1 MYDHGKPDSSVSEC
15 SLDLGESR
23 PALLV
28 DASPELTWQLDTQ
41 QANTLTSTQI
51 GHWWKNSVL

>member
-1 MYDHGKPDSSVSEC
+1 MTMVNQTAVCLSVC
-15 SLDLGESR
+15 SLDLSESR

-28 DASPELTWQLDTQ
+28 EATPELTWQLDTQ

-51 GHWWKNSVL
+51 GHWWKNSVV